1 MTGTTGLE
9 DVLTDGQRFLW
20 VMVYI
25 NVGLLL
31 FNLLPIYPLDGG
43 QILRA
48 LLWFVVGRAASLMLA
63 TLVGFLGA
71 AALIGLAIW
80 RGSLWM
86 GVLGAFMLLTCWKSW
101 KHARFLSRLDQMP
114 RHAGFACPICKG
126 APPVGAFWLCPNC
139 GTQFDTFATGAVCPK
154 CQSQFGVT
162 ACFHCGGSR
171 PISEWM
177 QPPPVPT
184 G

>member
-1 MTGTTGLE
+1 WGDAGS
-9 DVLTDGQRFLW
+9 DSQRFLW
-20 VMVYI
+20 MMVYI
-25 NVGLLL
+25 NVGLLI

-48 LLWFVVGRAASLMLA
+48 LLWFVVGRARSLMLA

-71 AALIGLAIW
+71 AALIGLAILK
-80 RGSLWM
+80 GSVWV

-126 APPVGAFWLCPNC
+126 TPPIGAFWLCPNC
-139 GTQFDTFATGAVCPK
+139 GTQFDTFATGAICPK
-154 CQSQFGVT
+154 
-162 ACFHCGGSR
+162 
-171 PISEWM
+171 
-177 QPPPVPT
+177 
-184 G
+184 